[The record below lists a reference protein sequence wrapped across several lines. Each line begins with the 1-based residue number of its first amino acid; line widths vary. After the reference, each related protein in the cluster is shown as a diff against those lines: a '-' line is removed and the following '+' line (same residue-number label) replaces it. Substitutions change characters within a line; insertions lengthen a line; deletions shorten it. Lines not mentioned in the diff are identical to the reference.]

1 MTDTTAETP
10 IQGIRERQKAD
21 TRKAIMASANKL
33 FHIHGYEGIGM
44 REIAKDIGVST
55 GAINAH
61 FKGKD
66 DLYQQSMGHRPVSS
80 DTGIAA
86 IIALTAY
93 LVKDAYGGL
102 TQQDI
107 AQFKHQ
113 AQSLIGQVELCIPEF
128 SEPIILMPYDK
139 VRMEIMPRNIPAE
152 T

>member
-1 MTDTTAETP
+1 MTDTTTP

-44 REIAKDIGVST
+44 REIAKDVGVST
-55 GAINAH
+55 GALNAH

-86 IIALTAY
+86 IIALASY
-93 LVKDAYGGL
+93 LVKAEHGGL
-102 TQQDI
+102 TQQDTE
-107 AQFKHQ
+107 QFMRQ
-113 AQSLIGQVELCIPEF
+113 AQTLVGQVELQIPAF
-128 SEPIILMPYDK
+128 TEPVIIMPYDQ
-139 VRMEIMPRNIPAE
+139 VRREILPRNIPAE
-152 T
+152 V